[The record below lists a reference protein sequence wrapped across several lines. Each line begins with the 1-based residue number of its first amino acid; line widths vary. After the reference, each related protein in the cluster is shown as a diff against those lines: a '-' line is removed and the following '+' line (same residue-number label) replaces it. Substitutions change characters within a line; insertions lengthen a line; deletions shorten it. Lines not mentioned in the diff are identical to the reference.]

1 MILICLLLSE
11 HINVGLKDMVLIGK
25 QIEDRVR
32 LMDLSAHDMKL
43 PLHFVVYHLYYEV
56 LVYIV
61 SIFSLECQV
70 VASIKVFAKLD
81 IQLIG
86 SYLLLQVSRVT
97 VGAKEVVE
105 AAGDLVRRVYY
116 NKLGLWTLVKPEWFE
131 KKGWLLP
138 KVVCEIMLF
147 LGQLLTVRN
156 LRTLDFNLKIYK
168 VFLVLLYLY
177 FGHTKYFNHFQT
189 CCLGRKLLWKCC
201 LLLLE
206 LTWNMCVLS

>member
-116 NKLGLWTLVKPEWFE
+116 NKLGLRTLVKPECLRR
-131 KKGWLLP
+131 KDDYCQK
-138 KVVCEIMLF
+138 LF
-147 LGQLLTVRN
+147 VKLCC
-156 LRTLDFNLKIYK
+156 
-168 VFLVLLYLY
+168 FLA
-177 FGHTKYFNHFQT
+177 N
-189 CCLGRKLLWKCC
+189 CS
-201 LLLLE
+201 LLE
-206 LTWNMCVLS
+206 IWER